1 MKKLQPLVWK
11 PALSIDKDS
20 LLIITPTAVEQINL
34 SREQSNAADL
44 MLRIAI
50 EHKPDGSF
58 HYIMGFDEQQH
69 AGDQVLE
76 TAAGSLVVDA
86 DSVPRANGMTLDYI
100 DLNGRMEFVFM
111 NPNDPN
117 YKPPVDGE

>member
-1 MKKLQPLVWK
+1 MKQFQPLVWK
-11 PALSIDKDS
+11 PALPTDKDG
-20 LLIITPTAVEQINL
+20 LLTITPAAAEQVQL

-58 HYIMGFDEQQH
+58 HYIMGFDEQQR

-76 TAAGSLVVDA
+76 TEAGKLVVDA
-86 DSVPRANGMTLDYI
+86 DSVPRAQGMTLDYI

-117 YKPPVDGE
+117 YKPPVDEG

>member
-1 MKKLQPLVWK
+1 MKKFQPLVWK
-11 PALSIDKDS
+11 PALPTDKDS
-20 LLIITPTAVEQINL
+20 LLTITPAAAEQVQL
-34 SREQSNAADL
+34 SRAQSNAAEL

-69 AGDQVLE
+69 AGDQVLD
-76 TAAGSLVVDA
+76 TAAGKLVVDA
-86 DSVPRANGMTLDYI
+86 DSAPRASGMTLDYI
-100 DLNGRMEFVFM
+100 DLNGRMEIVFM

-117 YKPPVDGE
+117 YKPPVDEE